1 MSKTAPKHAV
11 SYLRVSG
18 LGQVDG
24 DGFHRQR
31 ESVQERA
38 RALGLKIVQ
47 EFRDAGVS
55 GTKALQD
62 RPGLAALVEHVS
74 GNGVRTVLVEKA
86 DRLARDLIEGELILR
101 ELRSAGVRVIEAEG
115 GTDLTEGEGN
125 PTAKLIRQVLGA
137 VAEFEKSAMVQ
148 KLAAARRRARKARGR
163 CEGPS
168 PFGQLPGEH
177 AALQDLL
184 RLARR
189 RNGKRLSAAEIARRM
204 DELGRK
210 PRRSKRWS
218 RSSVS
223 VILRRVRRK

>member
-1 MSKTAPKHAV
+1 MTKTAPKHAV

-31 ESVQERA
+31 ESIQERA
-38 RALGLKIVQ
+38 RMLDLEIVR

-62 RPGLAALVEHVS
+62 RPGLTALVEHAA
-74 GNGVRTVLVEKA
+74 GNGARTVLVEKA

-115 GTDLTEGEGN
+115 GTDLTEGDGN
-125 PTAKLIRQVLGA
+125 PTATLIRQVLGA
-137 VAEFEKSAMVQ
+137 VAEFEKSALVQ

-163 CEGPS
+163 CEGPP
-168 PFGQLPGEH
+168 PFGQLPGEE

-184 RLARR
+184 LLARR
-189 RNGKRLSAAEIARRM
+189 VRGKRLSAAEIARRM
-204 DELGRK
+204 DELEHR
-210 PRRSKRWS
+210 PRRSEKWS

-223 VILRRVRRK
+223 AILRRVRRK